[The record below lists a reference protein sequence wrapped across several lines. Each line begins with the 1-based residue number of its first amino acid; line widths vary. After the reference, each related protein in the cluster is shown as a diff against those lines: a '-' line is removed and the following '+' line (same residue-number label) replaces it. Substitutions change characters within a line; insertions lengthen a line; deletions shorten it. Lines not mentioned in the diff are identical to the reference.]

1 MPEQS
6 GSPRPA
12 WHLQWRSTRAV
23 DVVLALLV
31 VLQELV
37 LLRAVLAVL
46 PSGVLPTAAAEA
58 AGVVFL
64 LVQAGLLF
72 ARRSHP
78 RLAYTALVLLT
89 PLHAVLV
96 GMVSVYPWIV
106 LAFAVTRAP
115 PRGRL
120 GGAGILVTGW
130 LAALAAS
137 FMAVV
142 LFVTADP
149 LTTLVLVASLL
160 LADGM
165 LVLAAGVA
173 GRIGRAG
180 QARDERCRASH
191 ERSRHAAALSAERAR
206 IAEEIGGGVL
216 TDLRAL
222 VAQVEVLGNR
232 DAAALRVLREQA
244 STVLA
249 AMRRVLTVLRA
260 PVAQA
265 LPDPGSASAPGRFD
279 RWLPPSPDGLGL
291 FAVLAVALAVS
302 LVDLVMSPD
311 GSAQARSE
319 GLPLDL
325 PMDDPLTLLPV
336 LGQVLVL
343 GWWRRAPLSAV
354 LLGGSGVLAA
364 ALLGVTNAYV
374 DLSWLLLVWGAAT
387 GAPPRRSAAAVA
399 GAGALVL
406 AGSAWSAS
414 LLGQDRIDD
423 PVSLVSFTLVPG
435 LWLAGVLV
443 RRHRRE
449 LADQAR
455 QRADA
460 RAQRALSAE
469 RLRVAREL
477 HDVVAHHVSAIAVQ
491 AGAAELVDDAD
502 VIAVSQAHIREAG
515 RRIAEALPELAD
527 LNPDVGEAALTAAR
541 VEQLVASVRSAGL
554 PVRTEVVGE
563 PAAPPGEAELFAR
576 RILGEALT
584 NTLRH
589 AGPSPTT
596 VRIEHRP
603 DAVLVTV
610 RDDGPAPGHRP
621 STPGSGLGLV
631 GIRERAALRGGAA
644 RIGPYGAGW
653 EVHVVLPRAVVTE
666 ALVLEEERQAPEI
679 SSATT
684 TRPRTPGS

>member
-1 MPEQS
+1 
-6 GSPRPA
+6 
-12 WHLQWRSTRAV
+12 
-23 DVVLALLV
+23 VLALLV

-37 LLRAVLAVL
+37 LLRAVLAGL
-46 PSGVLPTAAAEA
+46 PSGVLPAAAAEA
-58 AGVVFL
+58 GGVVLL

-78 RLAYTALVLLT
+78 RLAFTALVLLT

-96 GMVSVYPWIV
+96 GAVSIYPWIV

-115 PRGRL
+115 PRGPL
-120 GGAGILVTGW
+120 GGAGILVAGW
-130 LAALAAS
+130 LGALVAS

-149 LTTLVLVASLL
+149 LTTLMLVVVLL
-160 LADGM
+160 LVDGM

-173 GRIGRAG
+173 GRIGRAV
-180 QARDERCRASH
+180 QARDERRRASH

-222 VAQVEVLGNR
+222 VAQVEVLDAR
-232 DAAALRVLREQA
+232 DTAALRAVREQA
-244 STVLA
+244 STILA

-260 PVAQA
+260 PVASA
-265 LPDPGSASAPGRFD
+265 LPDPGPAPVPGRFD

-291 FAVLAVALAVS
+291 FAVLAVALTAS
-302 LVDLVMSPD
+302 LADLATSPD
-311 GSAQARSE
+311 GSAQAQSE
-319 GLPLDL
+319 RLLLDL

-354 LLGGSGVLAA
+354 LLGGLGVLAA
-364 ALLGVTNAYV
+364 ALLGATNAFV

-399 GAGALVL
+399 VAGALVL
-406 AGSAWSAS
+406 AASDWSAS
-414 LLGQDRIDD
+414 LLGQGRIDD

-443 RRHRRE
+443 RRHRGE

-460 RAQRALSAE
+460 RAHRALAAE

-477 HDVVAHHVSAIAVQ
+477 HDVVAHHVSAVAVQ
-491 AGAAELVDDAD
+491 AGAAGLVDDPD
-502 VIAVSQAHIREAG
+502 VITESQAHIRESG
-515 RRIAEALPELAD
+515 RRIADALPELAD
-527 LNPDVGEAALTAAR
+527 LNPDVGEAAALTAAR
-541 VEQLVASVRSAGL
+541 VEQLVAPVRSAGL
-554 PVRTEVVGE
+554 PVRTELVGE
-563 PAAPPGEAELFAR
+563 PADPPGEAELFAQ

-584 NTLRH
+584 NTLRY
-589 AGPSPTT
+589 AGPTPTT
-596 VRIEHRP
+596 VRIEHRS

-610 RDDGPAPGHRP
+610 HDDGPVPGHRP
-621 STPGSGLGLV
+621 GTRGSGLGLV
-631 GIRERAALRGGAA
+631 GTRERAALRGGTA
-644 RIGPYGAGW
+644 RIGPFGAGW
-653 EVHVVLPRAVVTE
+653 EVHVVLPRTVVTE
-666 ALVLEEERQAPEI
+666 GLLLEEERQAPEI